1 MIRKSFFILFIL
13 LNSLILVSCQ
23 SADNGAKEQTK
34 NTQLVSLTAEQKI
47 VNIRGELS
55 SVKKELADDGKYNCC
70 IHPACNW
77 CLLHEGSCD
86 CYDNLKQGEEVCPG
100 CGLGWHNGD
109 GVVKG
114 ITAKQVKWDIKHEH
128 EKGEHEHDEGGHAH
142 DDSDDAHDH

>member
-1 MIRKSFFILFIL
+1 MIRKNFFILFVL
-13 LNSLILVSCQ
+13 LNSLIFVSCQ
-23 SADNGAKEQTK
+23 STENTEK
-34 NTQLVSLTAEQKI
+34 NQNTAIKTQLVSLTAEQKI
-47 VNIRGELS
+47 VTIKGDLRA
-55 SVKKELADDGKYNCC
+55 VKKELADDGKYNCC

-109 GVVKG
+109 GVVQG

-128 EKGEHEHDEGGHAH
+128 GHNH
-142 DDSDDAHDH
+142 DDHE